1 MMWAR
6 RCDVACAYNIVK
18 RTWGAYLSHAPESA
32 KQVQVIRFVI
42 LRATLS

>member
-18 RTWGAYLSHAPESA
+18 RTWGAYLHAPESA